1 MRTLVTAA
9 LLAAGMV
16 SAAAPVAAQSRAEL
30 ERDRRDI
37 REERRDLSRAYRYG
51 DRGDVRD
58 ARRDLREARQEY
70 REDLRGRY
78 GRNDARDGNWG
89 RNDWRGWRDGHRDL
103 YARGGWNAPFRYNG
117 FRPGARIAPAYY
129 GQSYWIG
136 DPGRYHLPR
145 AVGPQR
151 WVRHY
156 DDVLLVDTRRGVVV
170 DAVRGFYF

>member
-1 MRTLVTAA
+1 MRTLLTAA
-9 LLAAGMV
+9 LIAAGIV
-16 SAAAPVAAQSRAEL
+16 PVAAPAAAQSYREL
-30 ERDRRDI
+30 QRDRRDI
-37 REERRDLSRAYRYG
+37 REERRNLRDAYRYG

-78 GRNDARDGNWG
+78 GRND
-89 RNDWRGWRDGHRDL
+89 WRGWRNDHRDL
-103 YARGGWNAPFRYNG
+103 YARGRWNAPFRYNS
-117 FRPGARIAPAYY
+117 FQPGGRIAPAYY
-129 GQSYWIG
+129 GRSYQIA
-136 DPGRYHLPR
+136 DPYRYHLPR